1 MSSDQPGSYSVRA
14 DVNDYFYLAASH
26 RPVVRSVEITNE
38 SVDPARGDVVL
49 RVSVEAEEPLVH
61 VYEREIPPLEI
72 GESKTFRAIR
82 MLPNFVELA
91 RLDEQLPANLLVE
104 VLVGGETVGHS
115 REPITFLA
123 YNQWMHRS
131 DYWDSLSAFVLPH
144 HPALAPVMERARHLL
159 GGGDYAGNS
168 STDGYQRDDPQH
180 WLTMAAA
187 VYDALCE
194 LKLDYTDPPASFEGM
209 GQKIRTP
216 DRVLEERA
224 ATCLDSSVLMA
235 SCLEAAGLDSVLVIV
250 AGHAFAGLL
259 LREDVV
265 LEQKLPPVIDD
276 PNVILDLY
284 SNGVFVPIETT
295 TITAGLYKPFEEALV
310 QVQRYF
316 GKISHKLRG
325 LVIPELCGYAGV
337 RPLPARRL
345 KDGAVVE
352 IVAPPDHTK
361 PPKPE
366 TSPTPEATEVSGEE
380 GERLEAFKAPRRVLS
395 WMDTLLDLTF
405 RNRLLKMPVSEPSP
419 WEKKRRAGMLTL
431 DLVPR
436 QLASVEDRLMSGMPV
451 TLLPGNA
458 APPRLLDDG
467 WAEDE
472 VNAFFEETGQLFWPD
487 PMEVDQ
493 VVAELRAQLQEEQP
507 EENPFELGNKARFI
521 AAGLV
526 GEALDKR
533 IRSLR
538 NAAREL
544 EAQTGSNHLFAT
556 IGTLTWKEPA
566 PGNQHGRAPLFL
578 IPVRVSGKAAD
589 SIVIEPDEPL
599 EITPNFCLA
608 EKLRRTFEISIPELE
623 TPLLDEAG
631 IDVNSLL
638 SSVRQ
643 ALSGRNITDAV
654 VTEEMGLAV
663 LNFSTFRLW
672 KDMRDHWEDF
682 MGNPVVAHLVNSP
695 GDSYVDSAESRT
707 AAPEVLCP
715 IECDESQL
723 EAVRWAIEGR
733 SFVLEGPPGT
743 GKSQTIANLLAAC
756 MAAGRKVLFVAE
768 KQVALTVVEKRL
780 DKIGLSAFCLELHDK
795 GSKTERIR
803 MQLREALD
811 FTGVDR
817 SAEWESRNERHEA
830 LDNALAKYRDVIH
843 STSDAGFSLWTA
855 TQTLA
860 TLQEGREFTISLDV
874 LERAGQF
881 QTVRE
886 ALLEAPTVA
895 GVPRLD
901 GDHPWSLVDTTDF
914 DGIDQEELAQTIRSL
929 QDVSQFLQGLISQTP
944 QGATGALLVAEL
956 AISCPSD
963 FSEAADVI
971 AVFLADELLTD
982 EELQE
987 IGMPAWVRQRDEL
1000 LAQLRS
1006 IVGDSEQVR
1015 RLLDDSVLELSADT
1029 GPLIASGVEAANAG
1043 FFSRKKKARAFLTLA
1058 GPFIQQTGDPDIGE
1072 LLRAFQSVPRLQAD
1086 LQSVRG
1092 TAGSLPGFRVSP
1104 EWPDFNADPEAAED
1118 AMAAVVVRAKT
1129 LSGEV
1134 ANALRAEFVNG
1145 WRPTTEVLDVLRT
1158 AATTWN
1164 GFGELIG
1171 TTDQSIARWQ
1181 GTRGFVEAWL
1191 HAQHEWSDAVPRF
1204 FPLQRWIDVV
1214 RLLQPLSDVGLEAIR
1229 ESLLGGDEA
1238 FDEALD
1244 MFLRGHARAGYNERL
1259 ETGRIDRFDGLAHER
1274 SVESFSDLEQ
1284 ERREL
1289 MRTVIPKRLVE
1300 NRPFKPGT
1308 RVGLFGQVERELS
1321 KVRRKLSIRGLMA
1334 RYGDAIPTLMPC
1346 SLMSPD
1352 SVARFLPADSVEFDT
1367 VVFDEASQI
1376 PVADAI
1382 GAMGRAKAV
1391 IVVGDSQQMPPSTAF
1406 GGRSTA
1412 VDEEESG
1419 DDDEPTF
1426 EDLESILSECVESN
1440 LPRLYLEYHYRSRHE
1455 SLITFSNQAF
1465 YEGRLTTFPSPAPAG
1480 SNPVKFHKVDG
1491 EFLRTATGDDLRT
1504 NPQEARAVVDDVLR
1518 RVNDPETRHQSIC
1531 VVTLN
1536 IPQQALVRRLLEESG
1551 DDRVSELLE
1560 DESDEAMI
1568 IRNLESV
1575 QGDERD
1581 VVMLSVAFAH
1591 EEKVDKDGNKRRKLP
1606 NRFGPLNNKGGERR
1620 LNVAV
1625 TRAREELVVFCSF
1638 DPDEMRLS
1646 EDSSRGPALL
1656 KEFLLIARDGAE
1668 RSGDLVARRLTD
1680 PDRHREAVAQ
1690 ALRDRGLRVR
1700 ENVGLSKFRID
1711 IAVGPSESDE
1721 WTTAVLLDGPD
1732 WAARTTSNDRDVLPA
1747 AVLRMMGWPS
1757 VQRIWLPSW
1766 LEERD
1771 RILDEIE
1778 EATNNPLP
1786 VPQPSGETEETAG
1799 GKVGPSE
1806 TTEDWLTLPPEPF
1819 LEPELDQSDL
1829 FEAAPTEPLDE
1840 DVGLLD
1846 LLPAPK
1852 AKRRVAEI
1860 IEEILAVEAPVH
1872 CERLARIVGRRC
1884 GMQQVRATR
1893 AKQILDIVPAQLCD
1907 ETELGLFIWSTSRMP
1922 SEWTGFRATPN
1933 EVTDR
1938 QVGHIAP
1945 QEILNAAIHIVE
1957 SAFAVEPEE
1966 LVKEVSKTLGF
1977 AKCGAQVKRR
1987 IEDVLTKARE
1997 TGRLVSEG
2005 AMYRLPKH

>member
-1 MSSDQPGSYSVRA
+1 MASEAPRGFRVRA

-61 VYEREIPPLEI
+61 VYEREIPSLEI

-115 REPITFLA
+115 REPVTFLA
-123 YNQWMHRS
+123 YNQWMHRPE
-131 DYWDSLSAFVLPH
+131 DYDSYSAFVLPH
-144 HPALAPVMERARHLL
+144 HPALAPVMNRVRRLLEERTEDGDSSTGGYQNPDPRHLL
-159 GGGDYAGNS
+159 
-168 STDGYQRDDPQH
+168 
-180 WLTMAAA
+180 TMANA
-187 VYDALCE
+187 VYDALAE

-216 DRVLEERA
+216 DRVLEEGA

-235 SCLEAAGLDSVLVIV
+235 SCLEAAGLDSVLVLV
-250 AGHAFAGLL
+250 QGHAFAGLL
-259 LREDVV
+259 MREHGDMPKN
-265 LEQKLPPVIDD
+265 LAPVIDN
-276 PNVILDLY
+276 PNDILDLY
-284 SNGVFVPIETT
+284 SNGAFVPIETT
-295 TITAGLYKPFEEALV
+295 TITAGNYKPFEEALV

-316 GKISHKLRG
+316 GKKSHELEG
-325 LVIPELCGYAGV
+325 VVIPELCGSAGV

-352 IVAPPDHTK
+352 IVAPPDRTK
-361 PPKPE
+361 PPKPQ
-366 TSPTPEATEVSGEE
+366 TTLTPEATEVSGEE
-380 GERLEAFKAPRRVLS
+380 GERLEAFEAPGRVLA
-395 WMDTLLDLTF
+395 WMDSLLDLTF
-405 RNRLLKMPVSEPSP
+405 RNRLLRMPAPEPAP
-419 WEKKRRAGMLTL
+419 WDKKKRAGMLTF

-436 QLASVEDRLMSGMPV
+436 QLASVEDRLMSGVPV

-458 APPRLLDDG
+458 APSRLLDAG

-472 VNAFFEETGQLFWPD
+472 VNAFFEETGQLFWPA
-487 PMEVDQ
+487 PLEVDD
-493 VVAELRAQLQEEQP
+493 VVTGVRKDLEEKHP
-507 EENPFELGNKARFI
+507 EENPFRLGGIARGI
-521 AAGLV
+521 VADLV
-526 GEALDKR
+526 GKALDKR
-533 IRSLR
+533 IKSLR
-538 NAAREL
+538 NAARDL

-556 IGTLTWKEPA
+556 IGTLSWKEPG
-566 PGNQHGRAPLFL
+566 PGNQIGRAPLFL

-631 IDVNSLL
+631 IDVNGLL

-643 ALSGRNITDAV
+643 ALSGRNIKDAV
-654 VTEEMGLAV
+654 VTEEVGLAV

-695 GDSYVDSAESRT
+695 GDSYVDPTGSQT

-715 IECDESQL
+715 IEWDESQL
-723 EAVRWAIEGR
+723 QAVRWAIEGR

-743 GKSQTIANLLAAC
+743 GKSQTIANILAAC

-795 GSKTERIR
+795 GSKTEKIR
-803 MQLREALD
+803 TQLREALD

-817 SAEWESRNERHEA
+817 SAEWTGLNERHEA

-860 TLQEGREFTISLDV
+860 TLQEGREFTISSDV
-874 LERAGQF
+874 LERADQF
-881 QTVRE
+881 QIVRG

-914 DGIDQEELAQTIRSL
+914 DDIDQEVLSQTIRSL
-929 QDVSQFLQGLISQTP
+929 HDASQVLKGLTSQTP
-944 QGATGALLVAEL
+944 QGETGVVLVADL
-956 AISCPSD
+956 AISSPSD

-971 AVFLADELLTD
+971 AAYLADELLTD

-987 IGMPAWVRQRDEL
+987 IGTPSWVRQQDEL
-1000 LAQLRS
+1000 LTKLRS
-1006 IVGDSEQVR
+1006 IVGDSQQVR
-1015 RLLDDSVLELSADT
+1015 RLLDDSALESSTDT
-1029 GPLIASGVEAANAG
+1029 GPLIASGVEAVNAG
-1043 FFSRKKKARAFLTLA
+1043 FFSRKKKTQTFLTLA
-1058 GPFIQQTGDPDIGE
+1058 GPFIRQTGDPDTGE
-1072 LLRAFQSVPRLQAD
+1072 LLRAFQSVPKLQAD
-1086 LQSVRG
+1086 LQSVREN
-1092 TAGSLPGFRVSP
+1092 AGSLPGFRVPSK
-1104 EWPDFNADPEAAED
+1104 WPDLNADPEAAED
-1118 AMAAVVVRAKT
+1118 AIAAVVVRAEAF
-1129 LSGEV
+1129 SGEA
-1134 ANALRAEFVNG
+1134 ANALRVEFASG
-1145 WRPTTEVLDVLRT
+1145 WQPTTEVLDALRT
-1158 AATTWN
+1158 AATSWT
-1164 GFGELIG
+1164 GFGELVG
-1171 TTDQSIARWQ
+1171 ATDRSIVRWQ
-1181 GTRGFVEAWL
+1181 GTRGFFEAWID
-1191 HAQHEWSDAVPRF
+1191 AQPEWSDAVPRF
-1204 FPLQRWIDVV
+1204 LPLQRWIDVV
-1214 RLLQPLSDVGLEAIR
+1214 RLLQPLSDVGLEAVR
-1229 ESLLGGDEA
+1229 ESLLSGDEA

-1259 ETGRIDRFDGLAHER
+1259 EIGRVDRFDGLAHDR
-1274 SVESFSDLEQ
+1274 SVESFSDLEKK
-1284 ERREL
+1284 RREL
-1289 MRTVIPKRLVE
+1289 MRTVIPRRLVE

-1419 DDDEPTF
+1419 GDDEPTF

-1440 LPRLYLEYHYRSRHE
+1440 LPRLYLECHYRSRHE
-1455 SLITFSNQAF
+1455 ALITFSNQAF

-1491 EFLRTATGDDLRT
+1491 EFLRTGTGDDLRT
-1504 NPQEARAVVDDVLR
+1504 NPQEARAVVDDILR
-1518 RVNDPETRHQSIC
+1518 RINDPETRRQSIC

-1536 IPQQALVRRLLEESG
+1536 IQQQTLIRRLLEESG
-1551 DDRVSELLE
+1551 DDRISALLE
-1560 DESDEAMI
+1560 DESDDGMI

-1606 NRFGPLNNKGGERR
+1606 LRFGPLNNKGGERR

-1625 TRAREELVVFCSF
+1625 TRAREELAVFCSF

-1646 EDSSRGPALL
+1646 ENPSRGPALL

-1668 RSGDLVARRLTD
+1668 RSGDLIARRPSD

-1690 ALRDRGLRVR
+1690 ALRDRGLQVR

-1711 IAVGPSESDE
+1711 IAVGPSGSDE
-1721 WTTAVLLDGPD
+1721 WTTAILLDGPG
-1732 WAARTTSNDRDVLPA
+1732 WAARTTSNDRDVLPP

-1757 VQRIWLPSW
+1757 VKRIWLPAW
-1766 LEERD
+1766 QEERD

-1778 EATNNPLP
+1778 EATNNP
-1786 VPQPSGETEETAG
+1786 QPEPE
-1799 GKVGPSE
+1799 SE
-1806 TTEDWLTLPPEPF
+1806 PEPEPEPEPTLPPAAVS
-1819 LEPELDQSDL
+1819 EPELEGADP
-1829 FEAAPTEPLDE
+1829 FEAAPTEALDE
-1840 DVGLLD
+1840 DLGLLD

-1852 AKRRVAEI
+1852 ATRRVAKI
-1860 IEEILAVEAPVH
+1860 IDEILAVEAPIH
-1872 CERLARIVGRRC
+1872 DERLARIVGRRC
-1884 GMQQVRATR
+1884 GMQTVRATR
-1893 AKQILDIVPAQLCD
+1893 AKQILGIVSAELR
-1907 ETELGLFIWSTSRMP
+1907 EESELGLFIWSTSRTAND
-1922 SEWTGFRATPN
+1922 WTAFRSTPA
-1933 EVTDR
+1933 EVKDR
-1938 QVGHIAP
+1938 QIGHIAP
-1945 QEILNAAIHIVE
+1945 QEILNAMLHVVG

-1966 LVKEVSKTLGF
+1966 LLRETSKVLGF
-1977 AKCGAQVKRR
+1977 AKCGAQVRKR
-1987 IEDVLTKARE
+1987 IEAVLTKA
-1997 TGRLVSEG
+1997 GDAGKLVSDGE
-2005 AMYRLPKH
+2005 MYRLPVL